1 MGGSR
6 DSGKRIT
13 SKRKGGGGKKTNG
26 GDGLGASLAKAAEK
40 NAHASNVK
48 GQRPGG
54 NINYAT
60 RTTTNTNTNTKT
72 TEKGGMVSV
81 LERDDL
87 TEMMAMAAL
96 SNRAFEAERVRYGG
110 PVVVSLNHA
119 NNSTRT
125 TTGKEGEEEKDNN
138 NDDDDDAMT
147 NMNVMMEATTTT
159 KAEVERAATTHAKAT
174 RIPRRPAWTTTTPVD
189 VLDRSEKEAFLEWRR
204 ALAEVEETEKV
215 RLTPFEKNLEIW
227 KQLWRTCE
235 LADCVAQI
243 VDARD
248 PMFYRCEDLERYV
261 KELDKGKE
269 CVMVLNKADLLHEE
283 LRSAWADTFDE
294 MGVKYLFWSA
304 KAATEKIEQDAILEK
319 RRKALARL
327 EAEEKARM
335 REYENASSSTDCDD
349 EGDTDDDARGKD
361 DKEDASSLA
370 AAEQHVTKSK
380 EENSS
385 SNSSSNTNSTNNNSS
400 SKDPRARVLNRDELL
415 AELERLAVKSA
426 RVTRNDPT
434 LYADE
439 QLDFPEHRRDR
450 VVVGFVGYPNV
461 GKSSTVNS
469 LIGTKKTGV
478 SSTPGKTKRYQTL
491 DLGPRLTLADA
502 PGLVFPSFAASRAD
516 LVCAGVL
523 PVDRLTDVR
532 VPVAKICERIPRKSL
547 EVALNVTL
555 PKPAL
560 HEDQNR
566 QPTAGELLRAL
577 CAARGWALVH
587 GRPDD
592 TKAGRYLLKM
602 YAEGRLLHCE
612 KPFESYGGKM
622 GDGIGAGAITED
634 SQKAL
639 IKLQQQ
645 SASADATSKTQDLDD
660 IDLADLVADFHARLN
675 DDDPKKVSR
684 RVRPEH
690 KFHKKRKEK
699 RRIKHKGA
707 GENTEVGGQGFLM
720 GKRGGM
726 IPAHIQANV
735 RSAIGDEQ

>member
-1 MGGSR
+1 MGGAR
-6 DSGKRIT
+6 N
-13 SKRKGGGGKKTNG
+13 GGKKIQS
-26 GDGLGASLAKAAEK
+26 GLGLSLAKAAEK
-40 NAHASNVK
+40 KAHKSSVR
-48 GQRPGG
+48 GQDGTH
-54 NINYAT
+54 INYSNS
-60 RTTTNTNTNTKT
+60 TNHT
-72 TEKGGMVSV
+72 TEIVKKEGLVSV

-87 TEMMAMAAL
+87 EEMMAMAQL
-96 SNRAFEAERVRYGG
+96 SNRDFTAERERYGG
-110 PVVVSLNHA
+110 PIVVSLGGGGGGEGGESRGTDLNN
-119 NNSTRT
+119 NNS
-125 TTGKEGEEEKDNN
+125 NN
-138 NDDDDDAMT
+138 NVAMKDID
-147 NMNVMMEATTTT
+147 EATRE
-159 KAEVERAATTHAKAT
+159 EVESAKLRHSNAA
-174 RIPRRPAWTTTTPVD
+174 RIPRRPAWTKETPVD
-189 VLDRSEKEAFLEWRR
+189 VLDQNEKNAFLEWRR
-204 ALAEVEETEKV
+204 TLAEIEETEKV

-261 KELDKGKE
+261 KELNEGKE

-283 LRSAWADTFDE
+283 LRSAWADKFDE

-319 RRKALARL
+319 RTRALARL
-327 EAEEKARM
+327 EAEERARL
-335 REYENASSSTDCDD
+335 REYENASSSD
-349 EGDTDDDARGKD
+349 EEGGASSSASSRNEGEHEEDQSSIAATEQLRPPSAMSGWTQATKATLQSPTKGAMTSGKD
-361 DKEDASSLA
+361 DGNNTVS
-370 AAEQHVTKSK
+370 Q
-380 EENSS
+380 
-385 SNSSSNTNSTNNNSS
+385 SNHSNNNNGST
-400 SKDPRARVLNRDELL
+400 DPRARVLNRDELL

-434 LYADE
+434 LYQDE

-502 PGLVFPSFAASRAD
+502 PGLVFPSFASSRAD

-532 VPVAKICERIPRKSL
+532 VPVSKICERIPRKAL
-547 EVALNVTL
+547 EFALNCQL

-566 QPTAGELLRAL
+566 QPTAGELLRAF

-592 TKAGRYLLKM
+592 SKAGRYLLKM

-612 KPFESYGGKM
+612 KPYESYSGKM
-622 GDGIGAGAITED
+622 GDGIGAGAISEET
-634 SQKAL
+634 QKAL
-639 IKLQQQ
+639 LQLQTK
-645 SASADATSKTQDLDD
+645 STTKSATSEVQDLDD
-660 IDLADLVADFHARLN
+660 LDVADLVADFHARLN
-675 DDDPKKVSR
+675 GGDMKKPSQ

-707 GENTEVGGQGFLM
+707 GENKEVGGQGFLM

-726 IPAHIQANV
+726 MPAHLQANV